1 VKKDLLERIKD
12 DLDEEN
18 NARGIRMSHLKD
30 EVDADTYNLSL
41 KAEQEKAQQQRFDY
55 LNFRNK

>member
-1 VKKDLLERIKD
+1 
-12 DLDEEN
+12 
-18 NARGIRMSHLKD
+18 MSHLKN
-30 EVDADTYNLSL
+30 EVDVDTYNLSL